1 MRDQSYPRF
10 ERSPNGRSF
19 ATRLVLGVL
28 VVAVGLA
35 LSIGTASSAEPTAE
49 DLLDKFVE
57 AMGGKAAMEKVEN
70 RVTRGKL
77 EMAAQG
83 IEMSLTIV
91 AARPNLNYTL
101 IESDMTGKIER
112 GCDGEVVWENSA
124 MMGAQ
129 IKEGQERTDFLRDS
143 MFDKWLHWRE
153 IYPEVEY
160 VGTETLAEKPVH
172 KIVVTPEDGKPQ
184 TLFIDQDSNLA
195 VRVDMV
201 VENPMGTF
209 PVISYL
215 KDYRA
220 IDGILVPHIVE
231 VEVMGQKRVITTSSV
246 EHNVELPADRFA
258 VPSEIRAILEQEAGD
273 GAAEVESTSE

>member
-1 MRDQSYPRF
+1 MKNQSYPSISRP
-10 ERSPNGRSF
+10 RNDRPF
-19 ATRLVLGVL
+19 ATRLVLGALL
-28 VVAVGLA
+28 VALGLA
-35 LSIGTASSAEPTAE
+35 VSTGTVSSAEPTAE
-49 DLLDKFVE
+49 ALLDKYVE
-57 AMGGKAAMEKVEN
+57 AMGGEAAMEKVEN

-83 IEMSLTIV
+83 IEMNLTIF

-129 IKEGQERTDFLRDS
+129 IKDGQEKTDYLRDS
-143 MFDKWLHWRE
+143 NFDKWLHWRE

-160 VGTETLAEKPVH
+160 AGTETLGEKPAH
-172 KIVVTPEDGKPQ
+172 KVVVTPADGKPQ

-195 VRVDMV
+195 VRVDIV
-201 VENPMGTF
+201 IENPMGTF

-215 KDYRA
+215 KDYRE
-220 IDGILVPHIVE
+220 IDGILIPHTVE

-246 EHNVELPADRFA
+246 EHDVELPADRFA
-258 VPSEIRAILEQEAGD
+258 LPSEIRSILEKEAGE